1 MISRS
6 PINGLRFR
14 FMFFDYIYMLGECLL
29 GISELHVKIQ
39 LVDRYCNKV
48 LHNLHLLHR
57 KGASREQMQ
66 EFVRKENQELLAGF
80 RHHHIFYDKYRLR
93 MIALHHAGTEGELL
107 VDDVYNGSAY
117 VVPVKQTIDTLL
129 AHVFDSTPVH
139 EMGLFEKER
148 KVLELVSSV
157 DPKPGETAQRVV
169 LELHEAA
176 RNVHVYVKKE
186 KLQGVEYLASGK
198 PVMDPQVIVD
208 AEKQETEKDRFLKDP
223 LIREVFPQWKG
234 ALS

>member
-1 MISRS
+1 MTPRS

-14 FMFFDYIYMLGECLL
+14 LVFFDYIYMLGEYLL
-29 GISELHVKIQ
+29 GLSELHVKIQ
-39 LVDRYCNKV
+39 LVDRYCTKV
-48 LHNLHLLHR
+48 RHNLQLLHR
-57 KGASREQMQ
+57 KGVSREQMW

-93 MIALHHAGTEGELL
+93 LIAIHHAGTEGELL

-117 VVPVKQTIDTLL
+117 VVPVKRVMDTLL
-129 AHVFDSTPVH
+129 GHMFDSTPVH

-148 KVLELVSSV
+148 QVLERVTSV
-157 DPKPGETAQRVV
+157 DAKPGETAQRVL

-186 KLQGVEYLASGK
+186 KIQSVEYLASGK
-198 PVMDPQVIVD
+198 PVMDPLVITE
-208 AEKQETEKDRFLKDP
+208 AEAQETEKDRFLKDP
-223 LIREVFPQWKG
+223 LVRELFPEWQE
-234 ALS
+234 AVS